1 MSYNS
6 REALKRQEHMA
17 LQKIK
22 FQTNIPVEM
31 ALKFAEGKLCDSQF
45 GDPQFMFTTV
55 DDQVFFVAEKVAQKI
70 HGLRLKAQEPLEIIK
85 AEKDYGN
92 GRKGIEWLVNRVGFT
107 PGEQPDGTF
116 SVPVVNGTAVSP
128 AAPPKAPTKVQQQ
141 QPVANGNGNNNS
153 HTNGNGQAAP
163 PALPLEAPQPLTQWA
178 VSLLGQTKQ
187 VIDVYAMACEY
198 ASKAHGNTVR
208 TDDVRAIMTTAFINL
223 SKQGGA
229 NVA

>member
-1 MSYNS
+1 
-6 REALKRQEHMA
+6 MA

-31 ALKFAEGKLCDSQF
+31 ALRFAEGKLCDSQF
-45 GDPQFMFTTV
+45 GDPQYMFTTV

-70 HGLRLKAQEPLEIIK
+70 HGLRLKPQEPLEIIK

-116 SVPVVNGTAVSP
+116 SVPAVTGTAVSP
-128 AAPPKAPTKVQQQ
+128 AAPPKAATKVQEQ
-141 QPVANGNGNNNS
+141 QPIANGNGNSNG
-153 HTNGNGQAAP
+153 HTNGNGHASP
-163 PALPLEAPQPLTQWA
+163 PALPPDQPQPLMPWA
-178 VSLLGQTKQ
+178 LLLLSQTKQ
-187 VIDVYAMACEY
+187 VIDVYAVACDY

-223 SKQGGA
+223 NKQGGA

>member
-1 MSYNS
+1 
-6 REALKRQEHMA
+6 MA

-22 FQTNIPVEM
+22 FQTNIPVEC

-45 GDPQFMFTTV
+45 GDPQYMFTTV

-70 HGLRLKAQEPLEIIK
+70 HGLRLKPQEPLEIIK

-116 SVPVVNGTAVSP
+116 AVPSANGTAVPP
-128 AAPPKAPTKVQQQ
+128 AAPPKAATKVQQQ
-141 QPVANGNGNNNS
+141 QPIANGNGNSNGY
-153 HTNGNGQAAP
+153 TNGNSNGHA
-163 PALPLEAPQPLTQWA
+163 ALPPEAPIPLLPWA
-178 VSLLGQTKQ
+178 LFLLNQTRQ
-187 VIDVYAMACEY
+187 VIDVYALACAY
-198 ASKAHGNTVR
+198 ASTAHGNIVR
-208 TDDVRAIMTTAFINL
+208 TDDVRAIMTTCFINL